1 MKKLFVAIASLL
13 VLQAGAQFK
22 QATLQASGLTCA
34 MCSNAINKALQ
45 KLTFAEKVQSNIKES
60 SFTITFKP
68 GAAVDFDAIRK
79 SVEGAG
85 FSMANLKVR
94 ANFDGVAISNDAH
107 FIMNGRN
114 LHFLDVKQQ
123 TLKGEQTIQ
132 VVDKKFVSEK
142 VYKKYVASTKMEC
155 IKTGIMQSCCAKD
168 GKATGGARVY
178 HVTI

>member
-1 MKKLFVAIASLL
+1 MKKILVIVASLL

-45 KLTFAEKVQSNIKES
+45 KLTFAEKVQPNIKES

-68 GAAVDFDAIRK
+68 GANVDFDAIRK
-79 SVEGAG
+79 AVEGAG
-85 FSMANLKVR
+85 FTMANLKVK
-94 ANFDGVAISNDAH
+94 ANFDAVAVSNDAH
-107 FIMNGRN
+107 LKMNGSN

-123 TLKGEQTIQ
+123 TLNGEQTIQ
-132 VVDKKFVSEK
+132 VVDKKFVPEK

-155 IKTGIMQSCCAKD
+155 IKTGLMQSCCAKD
-168 GKATGGARVY
+168 GKESGARVY